1 MRRTK
6 QGKPRHKR
14 DVVENKAQAVIPTKE
29 LINKVSDLAEPLCAA
44 EGVELICVECQR
56 EPHGRTIRL
65 YLDREGG
72 LTLDDC
78 SRVSR
83 QLSDLLDVYLTT
95 DVPYQLEVSSPGPNR
110 PLVKP
115 DDFERFKGK
124 IVKVRTSKPI
134 DNRITQKGELMGIED
149 GWVILTV
156 NTEKVR
162 VPFDAIEM
170 ARLESS

>member
-1 MRRTK
+1 MGKLK
-6 QGKPRHKR
+6 QGKSRFKR
-14 DVVENKAQAVIPTKE
+14 DVISNEAQSVIPAKE
-29 LINKVSDLAEPLCAA
+29 LSSKVHELAEPLCST
-44 EGVELICVECQR
+44 EGVELICVECHR
-56 EPHGRTIRL
+56 EAHGRTIRL

-83 QLSDLLDVYLTT
+83 QLSDLLDVYLAT
-95 DVPYQLEVSSPGPNR
+95 DVPYHLEVSSPGPNR

-124 IVKVRTSKPI
+124 RVKLRTSKPI
-134 DNRITQKGELMGIED
+134 DNRITQKGELMGYED

-156 NTEKVR
+156 NTEIVR
-162 VPFDAIEM
+162 VPFDAIEK